1 MNCEKSGMIL
11 PERLKRI
18 EVDTEDGKISING
31 EEMGGGLVSFS
42 FSRESGGDDGRYI
55 ISAHTD
61 SFMNFAGYDATGK
74 RIWEGRYK
82 IRNCVQRV

>member
-1 MNCEKSGMIL
+1 MNCEKNGMIL

-31 EEMGGGLVSFS
+31 EDLVGRFASFS
-42 FSRESGGDDGRYI
+42 FGCDTGGDDGRYI

-61 SFMNFAGYDATGK
+61 SFMNFAGYDAAGK

-82 IRNCVQRV
+82 IRNSVQRV